1 MSALYMKEK
10 DALFSQT
17 WLYGKWTSFTYTST
31 GCIEP
36 ELLSIADRQAETEE
50 PQLLDQILEN
60 PGAIPGQSHG
70 EVLLTL
76 SLRPRGQ
83 NKGFSSFNKH

>member
-1 MSALYMKEK
+1 MKEK
-10 DALFSQT
+10 DALFPRLGSMV
-17 WLYGKWTSFTYTST
+17 T
-31 GCIEP
+31 GLHSLTPPQAIIEP
-36 ELLSIADRQAETEE
+36 ELLSIADCQAETEE
-50 PQLLDQILEN
+50 QQLLDQILEN

-70 EVLLTL
+70 EVVLTL